1 MKMDITDSLIK
12 KIDIYLKQNLLK
24 KRYKHTLS
32 AALTAKKLCKL
43 FGVDS
48 KKGYL
53 AGLLHDI
60 ARDFDTEDLFKTV
73 SRDGKVIS
81 CEEKEY
87 PVLLH
92 ARAGAVMAKELFN
105 IDDIEIIE
113 AIEFHT
119 TGSAGM
125 GDLAK
130 VIYIADYIE
139 PRRKYITKEYIEN
152 LKGKSLNEMCEIV
165 LKSVVDYLKKKEKT
179 ISAKTLQ
186 LLEEFENERKK

>member
-1 MKMDITDSLIK
+1 MDITDSLIK
-12 KIDIYLKQNLLK
+12 KIDIYLKQNLLQ
-24 KRYKHTLS
+24 KRYEHTLS
-32 AALTAKKLCKL
+32 TALTAKKLCEL
-43 FGVDS
+43 FGIES

-60 ARDFDTEDLFKTV
+60 ARDFDTENLFKTV
-73 SRDGKVIS
+73 SRDGKAIS
-81 CEEKEY
+81 SEEKED

-125 GDLAK
+125 RDLAK
-130 VIYIADYIE
+130 VIFIADYIE
-139 PRRKYITKEYIEN
+139 PRRKYITEEYLEN

-179 ISAKTLQ
+179 ISVKTLQ